1 MIALIHGEVVAREG
15 RTVTVDT
22 GGVGYA
28 VNVPTR
34 VLETCSPGSS
44 VRLHTHLDVREDDL
58 VLFGFPSAP
67 ERRLFLMLTSVTGV
81 GGSLAMN
88 ALDTFDPA
96 TLRQAIA
103 RADTTTLCR
112 ISGVGKKTAARIA
125 LELQEKVAALD
136 LDGVPAL
143 EATARPVSAEDSLL
157 DDVRSALVNLDF
169 ASVRVDAVIRLL
181 ESEPGPRSFD
191 ALLKRGLALLR

>member
-1 MIALIHGEVVAREG
+1 MIALIHGEVVALEG

-34 VLETCSPGSS
+34 VHESCTPGTT
-44 VRLHTHLDVREDDL
+44 VRLYTHLDVREDDL
-58 VLFGFPSAP
+58 VLFGFLSAP

-112 ISGVGKKTAARIA
+112 ISGVGRKTAARIA

-143 EATARPVSAEDSLL
+143 DVVPRPKTADDTLF

-169 ASVRVDAVIRLL
+169 ATARVDAVIRLL
-181 ESEPGPRSFD
+181 ESEPGPRTFD
-191 ALLKRGLALLR
+191 ALLKRGLVLLR